1 MWPAV
6 RMTEQSN
13 SFAARCLVR
22 SAIRMFKVTDRIR
35 GARRGRGVLMT
46 GYLSDS
52 TFWYYLGH
60 RAWDNVTAQITESI
74 HAMNARAREVGFPV
88 EWTSGRTVPWAT
100 VCRVHILSKQHLAH
114 ATKAQFGS
122 LCRGCSASIQPRGFF
137 EHALRRVLG
146 NIDKP
151 ALPSREPIDS
161 LADTFA
167 AASMNYTIP
176 DRVAESIH
184 PSVLE

>member
-1 MWPAV
+1 
-6 RMTEQSN
+6 
-13 SFAARCLVR
+13 
-22 SAIRMFKVTDRIR
+22 
-35 GARRGRGVLMT
+35 MT